1 MSKRKLL
8 WVLIIHF
15 CLLSSCAP
23 STSVIPTDTITT
35 ATAILKPSITDS
47 PQPSATA
54 SPTMTNTVVP
64 WTQLERDDLGDYGFR
79 CTITD
84 YSFEIIELLPGIEA
98 QGFLLC
104 GDYQIPVG
112 IYDKNKNQLF
122 YWGLNPV
129 QDPTILDHLG
139 ERALGRFVSVFGLG
153 ETHLD
158 SKNVIGEE
166 LSMSINIPNSVNK
179 RVFDTQNFGKY
190 AGDFWVNQ
198 ENVEVFAKIGIL
210 PNDHNILYPISL
222 GIVK

>member
-8 WVLIIHF
+8 WVLMIHF

-23 STSVIPTDTITT
+23 STSVIPTDTIST
-35 ATAILKPSITDS
+35 ATAILKPTITAF

-84 YSFEIIELLPGIEA
+84 YSFEIIEILPDIEA

-158 SKNVIGEE
+158 SQRVIGKE
-166 LSMSINIPNSVNK
+166 LSVSINIP
-179 RVFDTQNFGKY
+179 
-190 AGDFWVNQ
+190 
-198 ENVEVFAKIGIL
+198 
-210 PNDHNILYPISL
+210 
-222 GIVK
+222 

>member
-1 MSKRKLL
+1 MKKVITTFAVISLF
-8 WVLIIHF
+8 I
-15 CLLSSCAP
+15 SSCSSLITSEP
-23 STSVIPTDTITT
+23 TLVSTSNPTNKPTKMPVPIATATTMTTIT
-35 ATAILKPSITDS
+35 K
-47 PQPSATA
+47 
-54 SPTMTNTVVP
+54 TMIP
-64 WTQLERDDLGDYGFR
+64 WTVLEQDEIGDYTYR

-84 YSFEIIELLPGIEA
+84 FSFEIIEILPGMEA

-158 SKNVIGEE
+158 SKNVIGKE

-190 AGDFWVNQ
+190 AGDYWVNQ
-198 ENVEVFAKIGIL
+198 DNVDNFAVTGIH
-210 PNDHNILYPISL
+210 PNEENILYPISL
-222 GIVK
+222 GLVK